1 MVAFWNGMNVLQKVY
16 FCIGLAATLVLI
28 LQIITMLFGVGENT
42 TDIDLDGDGEPDVSI
57 DTSDGFTLFS
67 VRGVVAFF
75 AIGGCVGYIFAD
87 KNTALA
93 IVLSVVTGFLALVGM
108 AFIMRG
114 IMKMRSDG
122 NINIAKAIGKTA
134 DVYLTIPAKDAGAGK
149 ITMTLEERFVELSAI
164 QNGDTPLLTGTKVRV
179 ISVNGDTL
187 VVEKSE

>member
-75 AIGGCVGYIFAD
+75 AIGGWVGYIFAD

-122 NINIAKAIGKTA
+122 NINIEKAIGKTA
-134 DVYLTIPAKDAGAGK
+134 DVSDNPRQRRGRGKNNYDARRTFCGTERDTKRRYSAAYRHKSESNLGKRRHARRGK
-149 ITMTLEERFVELSAI
+149 I
-164 QNGDTPLLTGTKVRV
+164 
-179 ISVNGDTL
+179 
-187 VVEKSE
+187 